1 LKGEGMKKE
10 GYYSCGAF
18 AKKANVT
25 VRTIRFYDKQNIL
38 KPSYRNENGA
48 RFYTNDDLAK
58 LQQILLLKY
67 LGLSLED
74 IREMTVA
81 SYDPHFL
88 MESLSLQKKLI
99 NERIEEMKNVEN
111 AIDHTVD
118 ALKENSDIDWNNML
132 ALIQMTT
139 MENSLKT
146 QYVNAANISA
156 RIRLHTDYSINPEGW
171 FHWLYKQCEI
181 KKGMKILEIGCGNGE
196 LWTENLGKLPKD
208 IHVTLSDVSE
218 GMIRD
223 VYRSLNHD
231 SRFSYRVFD
240 AEKIPFDSNEFDLV
254 IANHVLFYCDDLDG
268 VIKECRRVLKK
279 NGRFICSTYG
289 RKHMQE
295 ITQLVQEFNS
305 DIVLSADHL
314 YEKFGLENGAE
325 LLEEEF
331 PEVSSVHYDDA
342 IQIDTAEPL
351 ISYILSCH
359 GNQNHILLD
368 HYKEFK
374 EFVGKKVEHG
384 FSITKDAGLFICK

>member
-1 LKGEGMKKE
+1 MKKE

-18 AKKANVT
+18 ARKANVT

-67 LGLSLED
+67 LGLSLDD

-81 SYDPHFL
+81 AYDPHFL
-88 MESLSLQKKLI
+88 MESLSLQKKLV

-111 AIDHTVD
+111 AIDHTVE
-118 ALKENSDIDWNNML
+118 ALQENSNIDWNNML

-146 QYVNAANISA
+146 AYVDAANISA
-156 RIRLHTDYSINPEGW
+156 RIRLHTEYSVNPEGW
-171 FHWLYKQCEI
+171 FPWLYKQCDIHPE
-181 KKGMKILEIGCGNGE
+181 MKILEIGCGNGE
-196 LWTENLGKLPKD
+196 LWRENLQHLPKD
-208 IHVTLSDVSE
+208 VHVTLSDVSE

-223 VYRSLNHD
+223 VHRTLGND
-231 SRFSYRVFD
+231 ARFSYRVFD
-240 AEKIPFDSNEFDLV
+240 MKKIPCQDQEFDMV
-254 IANHVLFYCDDLDG
+254 IANHVLFYCEDLDE
-268 VIKECRRVLKK
+268 VMEECRRVLKK
-279 NGRFICSTYG
+279 NGVFVCSTYS
-289 RKHMQE
+289 RRHMQE
-295 ITQLVQEFNS
+295 ITQLVQEFNP

-314 YEKFGLENGAE
+314 YEKFGLDNG
-325 LLEEEF
+325 EEVLQHHF
-331 PEVSSVHYDDA
+331 KEVSCIHYEDA

-368 HYKEFK
+368 HYKEFR
-374 EFVGKKVEHG
+374 EFVSKKVEDG
-384 FSITKDAGLFICK
+384 FHITKDAGIFICQK

>member
-1 LKGEGMKKE
+1 MKKN
-10 GYYSCGAF
+10 GYYSCGQF
-18 AKKANVT
+18 ARKANVT

-38 KPSYRNENGA
+38 KPSCRNENGA

-67 LGLSLED
+67 LGLSLDD

-81 SYDPHFL
+81 AYDPHFL
-88 MESLSLQKKLI
+88 MESLNLQKKLV

-118 ALKENSDIDWNNML
+118 ALKDQSDIDWNNML

-146 QYVNAANISA
+146 AYVDAANISA
-156 RIRLHTDYSINPEGW
+156 RIRLHTDYSTNPEGW
-171 FHWLYKQCEI
+171 FPWLYKQCKI
-181 KKGMKILEIGCGNGE
+181 QKGMKILEIGCGNGE
-196 LWTENLGKLPKD
+196 LWKENLKRLPKD
-208 IHVTLSDVSE
+208 IHITLSDVSE

-223 VYRSLNHD
+223 VQRALGND
-231 SRFSYRVFD
+231 ARFTYKVFAAD
-240 AEKIPFDSNEFDLV
+240 QIPYKEHEFDLV
-254 IANHVLFYCDDLDG
+254 IANHVLFYCEDINQT
-268 VIKECRRVLKK
+268 IKECKRVLKK
-279 NGRFICSTYG
+279 NGSFICSTYG

-295 ITQLVQEFNS
+295 ITQLVQEFNA

-314 YEKFGLENGAE
+314 YDKFGLENG
-325 LLEEEF
+325 EEQLKQEF
-331 PEVSSVHYDDA
+331 KKISCVHYDDA
-342 IQIDTAEPL
+342 IVIDTAEPL

-374 EFVGKKVEHG
+374 EFVGEKVQNG
-384 FSITKDAGLFICK
+384 FHITKDAGIFISSNV

>member
-1 LKGEGMKKE
+1 MKKE
-10 GYYSCGAF
+10 GYYSCGDF
-18 AKKANVT
+18 ARKANVT

-67 LGLSLED
+67 LGLSLDD

-81 SYDPHFL
+81 AYDPHFL
-88 MESLSLQKKLI
+88 MESLSLQKKLVA
-99 NERIEEMKNVEN
+99 ERIEEMKNVEN

-118 ALKENSDIDWNNML
+118 ALKENSDIDWNNMM

-146 QYVNAANISA
+146 AYENAANISA
-156 RIRLHTDYSINPEGW
+156 RIRLHTDYSVNPQGW
-171 FHWLYKQCEI
+171 FPWLYDQFHI
-181 KKGMKILEIGCGNGE
+181 HAGMKILEIGCGNGE
-196 LWTENLGKLPKD
+196 LWRENLEHLPQD
-208 IHVTLSDVSE
+208 IHITLSDVSE

-223 VYRSLNHD
+223 VYRTLGHD
-231 SRFSYRVFD
+231 ARFSYRVFD
-240 AEKIPFDSNEFDLV
+240 AQKNPYPEEEFDLV
-254 IANHVLFYCDDLDG
+254 IANHVLFYCDDLDH

-279 NGRFICSTYG
+279 NGSFICSTYG

-295 ITQLVQEFNS
+295 ITELVQEFNA

-314 YEKFGLENGAE
+314 YEKFGLENGEKE
-325 LLEEEF
+325 LKKEF
-331 PEVSSVHYDDA
+331 QDVSCVRYQDA
-342 IQIDTAEPL
+342 IELNTAEPL

-368 HYKEFK
+368 HYKEFR
-374 EFVGKKVEHG
+374 EFVSKKVEDG
-384 FSITKDAGLFICK
+384 FHITKDAGIFICK

>member
-1 LKGEGMKKE
+1 MKKE

-146 QYVNAANISA
+146 QYVDAANISA

-196 LWTENLGKLPKD
+196 LWTENLNKLPKD
-208 IHVTLSDVSE
+208 VHVTLSDVSE

-240 AEKIPFDSNEFDLV
+240 AEKIPFDNHEFDLV

-279 NGRFICSTYG
+279 NGRFVCSTYG

-384 FSITKDAGLFICK
+384 FKITKDAGAFICRNM

>member
-1 LKGEGMKKE
+1 MKKD

-67 LGLSLED
+67 LGLSLDD
-74 IREMTVA
+74 IKEMTLA
-81 SYDPHFL
+81 AYDPHFL

-181 KKGMKILEIGCGNGE
+181 KKGMRILEIGCGNGE

-240 AEKIPFDSNEFDLV
+240 AEKIPFDNNEFDLV

-374 EFVGKKVEHG
+374 EFVDKKVEHG

>member
-1 LKGEGMKKE
+1 MKKE

-67 LGLSLED
+67 LGLSLDD

-81 SYDPHFL
+81 AYDPHFL
-88 MESLSLQKKLI
+88 MESLSLQKRLI

-118 ALKENSDIDWNNML
+118 ALKENKDIDWNNML

-146 QYVNAANISA
+146 QYVDAANITA
-156 RIRLHTDYSINPEGW
+156 RIRLHTDYSLNPEGW
-171 FHWLYKQCEI
+171 FPWLYKQCEI
-181 KKGMKILEIGCGNGE
+181 KKDMKILEIGCGNGE
-196 LWTENLGKLPKD
+196 LWKENLQHLPKN
-208 IHVTLSDVSE
+208 IHITLSDVSE

-231 SRFSYRVFD
+231 TRFSYRVFD
-240 AEKIPFDSNEFDLV
+240 AQKIPYQEEEFDIV

-268 VIKECRRVLKK
+268 TVKECHRVLKK
-279 NGRFICSTYG
+279 NGRLICSTYG

-295 ITQLVQEFNS
+295 ITQLVQEFNA
-305 DIVLSADHL
+305 DIVLSADYL
-314 YEKFGLENGAE
+314 YDRFGLENGAE
-325 LLEEEF
+325 VLHKYF
-331 PEVSSVHYDDA
+331 KKVNCVRYDDA
-342 IQIDTAEPL
+342 IQINTAEPL

-368 HYKEFK
+368 HYKEFR
-374 EFVGKKVEHG
+374 EFVGRKVENG
-384 FSITKDAGLFICK
+384 FRITKDAGIFINTK

>member
-1 LKGEGMKKE
+1 MKKE

-240 AEKIPFDSNEFDLV
+240 AEKIPFDNNEFDLV

-325 LLEEEF
+325 LLKKEF

-359 GNQNHILLD
+359 GNQNHILLN

-374 EFVGKKVEHG
+374 EFVDKKVEHG

>member
-1 LKGEGMKKE
+1 MKKE

-67 LGLSLED
+67 LGLSLDD
-74 IREMTVA
+74 IKEMTLA
-81 SYDPHFL
+81 AYDSHFL

-118 ALKENSDIDWNNML
+118 ALKEDSDIDWNNML

-240 AEKIPFDSNEFDLV
+240 AEKIPYDNNEFDLV
-254 IANHVLFYCDDLDG
+254 IANHVLFYFEDLDG
-268 VIKECRRVLKK
+268 VTKECRRVLKK
-279 NGRFICSTYG
+279 NGRFVCSTYG

-331 PEVSSVHYDDA
+331 QEVSSVHYDDA
-342 IQIDTAEPL
+342 ILIDTAEPL